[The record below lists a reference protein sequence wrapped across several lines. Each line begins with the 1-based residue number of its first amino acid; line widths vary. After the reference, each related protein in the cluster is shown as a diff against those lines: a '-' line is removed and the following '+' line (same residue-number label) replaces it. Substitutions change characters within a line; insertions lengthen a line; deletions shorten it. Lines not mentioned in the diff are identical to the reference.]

1 MKVLLIALTFY
12 YNLSCNIM
20 YVCMLCIN
28 VLACVQTDE
37 FLARHLEEKARMRQA
52 QQEEKRKVLF
62 SLYSGYILN

>member
-1 MKVLLIALTFY
+1 
-12 YNLSCNIM
+12 M

-28 VLACVQTDE
+28 FLACVQTDE